1 MAREGVLS
9 KTRRSRLLAS
19 ALIGGLALTM
29 SGCANFFDLETL
41 DIQPQVSREGD
52 RLQVEPLLRIAHTT
66 RAQGDLVTAAGLYR
80 RAHELAPKLTEP
92 LLFLGFTLNQAGA
105 TAQAADA
112 FRRVLAIDSR
122 NAEALRGL
130 GLAMLHR
137 EEPELALERFR
148 AALEIEED
156 VRLYN
161 AMGVAYDM
169 MGDHHGAHT
178 LYYVG
183 LDVDPENL
191 SIRSNL
197 GLSLALAGY
206 YGDAVT
212 MLDQVARSPMATAE
226 HRKTLALA
234 YGLAGDTDMAART
247 GRIDM
252 DEAAVAESLR
262 YYEAVREIR
271 QAPAAGS

>member
-1 MAREGVLS
+1 MRQ
-9 KTRRSRLLAS
+9 TRRSRLLAT
-19 ALIGGLALTM
+19 ALVGALALSI
-29 SGCANFFDLETL
+29 SGCASFFDLDTL
-41 DIQPQVSREGD
+41 DIDPQTSREGD
-52 RLQVEPLLRIAHTT
+52 RLQVEPLLRVAHTT

-105 TAQAADA
+105 TAQAAEA
-112 FRRVLAIDSR
+112 FRRVLEIDGR

-137 EEPELALERFR
+137 EQPELALERFR
-148 AALEIEED
+148 AALDIEED

-178 LYYVG
+178 HYYLA
-183 LDVDPENL
+183 LDVDSDNL
-191 SIRSNL
+191 SARSNL

-206 YGDAVT
+206 YGDAVAT
-212 MLDQVARSPMATAE
+212 LDQVARSPLATAE

-247 GRIDM
+247 GRIDL
-252 DEAAVAESLR
+252 DEAAVAENLR
-262 YYEAVREIR
+262 YYEAVRQIR
-271 QAPAAGS
+271 QQPATGS